1 MTKLHESIH
10 TSLPIEETF
19 AFIADFSNSRLWDPG
34 VATSEAL
41 DPGPVAVGSR
51 YALGVRM
58 RGRVAPMEYR
68 VTTFERPRRVILTG
82 EGSGVFAV
90 DDIRFERTDAGTVI
104 DYTADIRLGGW
115 MRLIQPFVGGAFRKI
130 ASDALSGM
138 QAALDERAANRESV
152 AAETV
157 A

>member
-10 TSLPIEETF
+10 TSLPIEERF

-130 ASDALSGM
+130 ASDALGGM
-138 QAALDERAANRESV
+138 QAALDDRAARGSQ
-152 AAETV
+152 A
-157 A
+157 